1 MKKVFIL
8 AAIVA
13 AASCNRP
20 EANYE
25 GVLMTNYGRDGI
37 KSFETVTGAQ
47 GPMFWG
53 SELYQVPMWEQ
64 NGNPDAIY
72 VLTKDG
78 SKFTVDPSYTY
89 NPTRGHGPNIV
100 LQYKNFDIDDEDEFF
115 DLVEK
120 KVLNRRITDAYRE
133 EARKFKT
140 ADELMNN
147 VERFEAV
154 VNKRLVAEF
163 AKKHF
168 DLTTL
173 TSGLNPPQ
181 SMTDAI
187 ESRNVAIQEA
197 NKVENQLNTAK
208 KLQEKAKIDAETNRI
223 NAAGLDTRILT
234 LKWIDAIRHSQNR
247 IIVTDGKTPVFI
259 N

>member
-1 MKKVFIL
+1 
-8 AAIVA
+8 
-13 AASCNRP
+13 
-20 EANYE
+20 
-25 GVLMTNYGRDGI
+25 
-37 KSFETVTGAQ
+37 
-47 GPMFWG
+47 
-53 SELYQVPMWEQ
+53 MWEQ

-78 SKFTVDPSYTY
+78 SKFTVDPAYTY
-89 NPTRGHGPNIV
+89 NASRGHGPNIV
-100 LQYKNFDIDDEDEFF
+100 LQYKNYDITEPDEFF
-115 DLVEK
+115 DLIEK

-154 VNKRLVAEF
+154 VNKRLTIEF

-173 TSGLNPPQ
+173 TSGLNPPK

-187 ESRNVAIQEA
+187 EARNVAIQEA
-197 NKVENQLNTAK
+197 NKVENQLNTAR
-208 KLQEKAKIDAETNRI
+208 KLQAKALIEAKTNDI
-223 NAAGLDTRILT
+223 IASGLDDRILT
-234 LKWIDAIRHSQNR
+234 LRWIDAIRYSDNKV
-247 IIVTDGKTPVFI
+247 IITDGKTPVFI
-259 N
+259 GK